1 MFDILK
7 DVSKIFPYS
16 DVEWSIYYQEFNK
29 IINNAIDAVNR
40 FSLFRNVLRIP
51 EDLLN
56 CKLDMYGAL
65 NYYDLEPVDKRRLL
79 ARTMS
84 ENREF
89 FSVAS
94 LSREIKRVT
103 GVEPFFTSIK
113 DDLTVW
119 DQTDTINQAQQF
131 IFTETNDFVTGLNWF
146 ETTYFMT
153 DIFIDLII
161 TPTQQQLDLITTIVE
176 QRQDAGQVI
185 GIIAEGILLKELNK
199 PAKTFID
206 YGIFH

>member
-29 IINNAIDAVNR
+29 IISNAIDAINR
-40 FSLFRNVLRIP
+40 FSLFRNVSRIP

-65 NYYDLEPVDKRRLL
+65 NYYDLEPVNKRRLL

-185 GIIAEGILLKELNK
+185 GIIAEGVLLKELNK
-199 PAKTFID
+199 PTKTFID